1 MTELPTVLLK
11 TEDLSLSYGRLLAV
25 DQLNLTVQKGEVY
38 GFLGRN
44 GAGKTSTIRMLMGL
58 IRPDAGRIE
67 VLSFRGRRIGTRQKQ
82 QIGYVSQEQHFY
94 PWMSCRS
101 LGHFVSAFYPT
112 WDQAEFDR
120 LLHVFDLPAR
130 CKAGHLSGGMRVK
143 LALALAL
150 AYRPPILILD
160 EPTAGLDPVARRE
173 FLEIIGRQAQ
183 QENRTTF
190 FSSHVIDEVER
201 IADRVGIL
209 HKGQLCYEGDI
220 ETLQATVRR
229 VDYVESE
236 ERTPGLPSP
245 VDESQVH
252 RDFVHKAEASG
263 FTVLRDD
270 LDESSSLTMRGEPA
284 CWAEAPFSPSS
295 IQGLS
300 LEDIFIALAGEAAPQ
315 L

>member
-1 MTELPTVLLK
+1 M
-11 TEDLSLSYGRLLAV
+11 
-25 DQLNLTVQKGEVY
+25 
-38 GFLGRN
+38 
-44 GAGKTSTIRMLMGL
+44 
-58 IRPDAGRIE
+58 
-67 VLSFRGRRIGTRQKQ
+67 
-82 QIGYVSQEQHFY
+82 
-94 PWMSCRS
+94 
-101 LGHFVSAFYPT
+101 
-112 WDQAEFDR
+112 
-120 LLHVFDLPAR
+120 
-130 CKAGHLSGGMRVK
+130 
-143 LALALAL
+143 
-150 AYRPPILILD
+150 
-160 EPTAGLDPVARRE
+160 
-173 FLEIIGRQAQ
+173 
-183 QENRTTF
+183 
-190 FSSHVIDEVER
+190 IDEVER

-252 RDFVHKAEASG
+252 RDFVHEAEASG

-270 LDESSSLTMRGEPA
+270 LDESSSLTLRGEPA